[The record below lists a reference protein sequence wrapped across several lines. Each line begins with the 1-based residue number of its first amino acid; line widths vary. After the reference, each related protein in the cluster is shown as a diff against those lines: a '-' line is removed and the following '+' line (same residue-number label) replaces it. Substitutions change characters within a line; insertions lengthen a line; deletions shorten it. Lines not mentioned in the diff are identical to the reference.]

1 MPITHAFVSGIAD
14 DPAAVAAGEVL
25 PSHWN
30 AAHIL
35 TGVKSVLS
43 ANTTY
48 HVATSGSDSTGD
60 GSAGK
65 PWATIQHAI
74 FYLSGNIDGGGNF
87 ITLSVGAGTFVGAG
101 MAPITGIAGLFIYG
115 AGSGSTTINN
125 GPNDGVYNQ
134 GECISCLYDI
144 PMLAINAVNLTNSL
158 TNTDIVSME
167 AGQLL
172 ALGDW
177 INYTSDI
184 IFTQSGTN
192 SGGVSL
198 YAEVTVELIPGLYTF
213 NVTVAN
219 TNWFFASQSQAA
231 TFRGFV
237 STINVTVTGTFSFTY
252 GFVLLNDFSSFD
264 VRDSGMSINWSG
276 ATPTGFSYTM
286 IGGGAWFGGATFPAP
301 LTPQI
306 LLGTS
311 FVEGQVQ
318 IPAGGK
324 VFYGGSQ
331 IIQAQIS
338 LNNYY
343 EGGAGNLT
351 GTGDHNL
358 ATGSGALAAV
368 TSGKNN
374 TAVGA
379 GALGSLT
386 SGDHNFGFGALSL
399 NSLDVGQFNVALGVG
414 AMQFSTG
421 AGCHDNLAIGAVTM
435 ANCTGNTNTAIGSSA
450 LNSITSGSNNI
461 GIGSLAG
468 KSITTH
474 NNNIAIG
481 SGNMPNA
488 DAASNIC
495 IGANTGANL
504 TSGDSNCF
512 VGVFAGFG
520 ITTGRGNAILGGAG
534 NLVTL
539 AAGLTNNA
547 IISDGDGHVF
557 LTQNSGGTFTNTGA
571 TFILRTQVSLINNAA
586 AQAGTLTN
594 APSAGNPSKWVA
606 YDDNG
611 TTRYIP
617 MW

>member
-1 MPITHAFVSGIAD
+1 MPVTHAFVSGIAD
-14 DPAAVAAGEVL
+14 DPAAAAAGEVL

-35 TGVKSVLS
+35 SGVKSVLS

-48 HVATSGSDSTGD
+48 HVASSGSDSTGD

-74 FYLSGNIDGGGNF
+74 FYLSANVDGGGNF

-101 MAPITGIAGLFIYG
+101 MAPITGTAGLFIYG
-115 AGSGSTTINN
+115 AGSGSTTISN

-134 GECISCLYDI
+134 GECIACLYDI

-252 GFVLLNDFSSFD
+252 GFILLNDFSSFD

-286 IGGGAWFGGATFPAP
+286 IGGGAWFGGATFPGP

-311 FVEGQVQ
+311 FVEGQIQ
-318 IPAGGK
+318 IPSGGQ

-338 LNNYY
+338 LNNFY

-351 GTGDHNL
+351 GTGADNL
-358 ATGSGALAAV
+358 GTGVGALAAL
-368 TSGKNN
+368 TSGLGN
-374 TAVGA
+374 TAVGR
-379 GALGSLT
+379 GALGACT
-386 SGDHNFGFGALSL
+386 TGQQNFGFGKQALANLIS
-399 NSLDVGQFNVALGVG
+399 GTGNVAIGSAALQLCGTGV
-414 AMQFSTG
+414 
-421 AGCHDNLAIGAVTM
+421 N
-435 ANCTGNTNTAIGSSA
+435 NNTAIGGSA
-450 LNSITSGSNNI
+450 LLNSSGTDNTAIGGNALGAVTSGARNTAIGLSAGKAITTHDSNISIGSNN
-461 GIGSLAG
+461 
-468 KSITTH
+468 
-474 NNNIAIG
+474 
-481 SGNMPNA
+481 MPLA
-488 DAASNIC
+488 DAGFNLV
-495 IGANTGANL
+495 IGCNAAANL
-504 TSGDSNCF
+504 TSGDSNTMIGGDF
-512 VGVFAGFG
+512 VGFG
-520 ITTGRGNAILGGAG
+520 VSTGRANTLIGWVGNIT
-534 NLVTL
+534 TL
-539 AAGLTNNA
+539 AAGLSNNIQLA
-547 IISDGDGHVF
+547 DGDGNVR
-557 LTQNSGGTFTNTGA
+557 LIQTSGGTFTNTGA
-571 TFILRTQVSLINNAA
+571 AFILRTQVALTNNAA